1 MPISGK
7 GMRCIIATPLQSN
20 HRRRYLD
27 GKDLKRLE
35 EVVVVPNQL
44 VAGGQLNILD
54 VPPLREDAQ
63 VVVNLSSGNLT

>member
-1 MPISGK
+1 MFGK
-7 GMRCIIATPLQSN
+7 AIHLAVGTWYSPSDFG
-20 HRRRYLD
+20 RRYLSCE
-27 GKDLKRLE
+27 DLKRLE
-35 EVVVVPNQL
+35 EVVIVPNQL